1 MESRGL
7 LIAQSISIIYK
18 LIFTALVGTG
28 KVFGY
33 HIAQLY
39 GRRSVQ
45 KCMLTGISHF
55 FLSEMPGHD
64 WHLRLGSPAFELK
77 DDLGAIKR
85 YLGQIGWEKMIA
97 QEIILQETLLS
108 RLRQQPSV
116 FRIFRENSSNPHKR
130 VPVIAFQVIGESSR
144 EIINRINRQTK
155 FRIVSGHCWAPRPTH
170 DILNLEREGLIM
182 VSIVHYNTVEEL
194 WELCETLQQTLE
206 FI

>member
-1 MESRGL
+1 
-7 LIAQSISIIYK
+7 
-18 LIFTALVGTG
+18 
-28 KVFGY
+28 
-33 HIAQLY
+33 
-39 GRRSVQ
+39 
-45 KCMLTGISHF
+45 
-55 FLSEMPGHD
+55 
-64 WHLRLGSPAFELK
+64 
-77 DDLGAIKR
+77 
-85 YLGQIGWEKMIA
+85 MIA